1 MKKIFKNLCGA
12 LMLAAALVF
21 TSCDE
26 IKSFIDNP
34 VSSYLEVNPES
45 VTLKVGEEKALEVTT
60 ISDQPISYKSSNE
73 DVATVDEK
81 GVITAVSEG
90 DAIITVSVASTD
102 TYAAGMKQV
111 QVKVVPA
118 IDPILTTPLTIEAKA
133 EGGAK
138 VKLKKNS
145 TSLALKTIK
154 YKKSTDTSWSDYEF
168 TGQNGAEISLNQGE
182 SVSFWSNNAAL
193 AQGSG
198 WWPYYSYFDISDE
211 CYVFG
216 NVMSMIDDQ
225 EGATAENPK
234 FSTDKEI
241 GASRAFCYL
250 FRYCKKILNH
260 ESKELV
266 LPATKLTSNC
276 YQNMF
281 YNCEKLTKAPELK
294 AETLEDYCYQAM
306 FSGCTSLTKAPEL
319 KAETLAPY
327 CYNSMFY
334 GCSSLTEAPELKAET
349 LANYCYQ
356 SMFSG
361 CTSLT
366 KAPELKA
373 ETLKDYCYA
382 SMFYG
387 CSSLTKA
394 PELKAETLANYCY
407 QSMFSNC
414 TSLTKAPELK
424 AETLKDY
431 CYASM
436 FSGCTSLTEAPE
448 LKAETLANYC
458 YQSMFSGCTSLTKA
472 PELKAETLKEACY
485 QRMFSGCSSLTEAP
499 ELKAET
505 LTPGCYGSMFSSCSS
520 LTKAP
525 DLKAK
530 ELKESCYSS
539 MFSYCTSLTE
549 APEIAAET
557 VAPYCCQ
564 TMFAWCS
571 SLTKAPVLKAKK
583 LEAGCY
589 NAMFMGCYKLG
600 SLTCLATDITAD
612 YCVMGWLNS
621 AGTQVEGDK
630 ILYVDSSM
638 TEANWQFPTNVVW
651 KVASAVD

>member
-1 MKKIFKNLCGA
+1 MKKIFKNLGGA

-356 SMFSG
+356 SMFS
-361 CTSLT
+361 
-366 KAPELKA
+366 
-373 ETLKDYCYA
+373 
-382 SMFYG
+382 
-387 CSSLTKA
+387 
-394 PELKAETLANYCY
+394 
-407 QSMFSNC
+407 NC

-505 LTPGCYGSMFSSCSS
+505 LTSGCYGSMFSSCSS

>member
-73 DVATVDEK
+73 DVATVDEQ

-356 SMFSG
+356 SMFS
-361 CTSLT
+361 
-366 KAPELKA
+366 
-373 ETLKDYCYA
+373 
-382 SMFYG
+382 
-387 CSSLTKA
+387 
-394 PELKAETLANYCY
+394 
-407 QSMFSNC
+407 NC

>member
-394 PELKAETLANYCY
+394 PELKAETL
-407 QSMFSNC
+407 
-414 TSLTKAPELK
+414 
-424 AETLKDY
+424 
-431 CYASM
+431 
-436 FSGCTSLTEAPE
+436 
-448 LKAETLANYC
+448 
-458 YQSMFSGCTSLTKA
+458 
-472 PELKAETLKEACY
+472 KEACY

-505 LTPGCYGSMFSSCSS
+505 LTSGCYGSMFSSCSS

>member
-145 TSLALKTIK
+145 TSFALKTIK

-294 AETLEDYCYQAM
+294 AETLED
-306 FSGCTSLTKAPEL
+306 
-319 KAETLAPY
+319 
-327 CYNSMFY
+327 
-334 GCSSLTEAPELKAET
+334 
-349 LANYCYQ
+349 
-356 SMFSG
+356 
-361 CTSLT
+361 
-366 KAPELKA
+366 
-373 ETLKDYCYA
+373 
-382 SMFYG
+382 
-387 CSSLTKA
+387 
-394 PELKAETLANYCY
+394 
-407 QSMFSNC
+407 
-414 TSLTKAPELK
+414 
-424 AETLKDY
+424 
-431 CYASM
+431 
-436 FSGCTSLTEAPE
+436 
-448 LKAETLANYC
+448 YC

>member
-1 MKKIFKNLCGA
+1 MKKIFKNLGGA

-373 ETLKDYCYA
+373 ETLK
-382 SMFYG
+382 
-387 CSSLTKA
+387 
-394 PELKAETLANYCY
+394 
-407 QSMFSNC
+407 
-414 TSLTKAPELK
+414 
-424 AETLKDY
+424 
-431 CYASM
+431 
-436 FSGCTSLTEAPE
+436 
-448 LKAETLANYC
+448 
-458 YQSMFSGCTSLTKA
+458 
-472 PELKAETLKEACY
+472 EACY

-505 LTPGCYGSMFSSCSS
+505 LTSGCYGSMFSSCSS

>member
-373 ETLKDYCYA
+373 ETLK
-382 SMFYG
+382 
-387 CSSLTKA
+387 
-394 PELKAETLANYCY
+394 
-407 QSMFSNC
+407 
-414 TSLTKAPELK
+414 
-424 AETLKDY
+424 
-431 CYASM
+431 
-436 FSGCTSLTEAPE
+436 
-448 LKAETLANYC
+448 
-458 YQSMFSGCTSLTKA
+458 
-472 PELKAETLKEACY
+472 EACY

>member
-1 MKKIFKNLCGA
+1 MLRTFVATNSINHFFNCSIMKKIFKNLGGA
-12 LMLAAALVF
+12 LMFAAALVF

-26 IKSFIDNP
+26 FKSFIDNP

-133 EGGAK
+133 ENGAK
-138 VKLKKNS
+138 VMLRKNS
-145 TSLALKTIK
+145 TSLELKTIK
-154 YKKSTDTSWSDYEF
+154 YKKSTDTSWKDYEF
-168 TGQNGAEISLNQGE
+168 DDKTGAGAEISLNQGE
-182 SVSFWSNNAAL
+182 SVSFWSNNATL
-193 AQGSG
+193 GREGG
-198 WWPYYSYFDISDE
+198 WWPYYSYFSISDE
-211 CYVFG
+211 CYVYG

-234 FSTDKEI
+234 FSTDEEI
-241 GASRAFCYL
+241 GASYALCYL
-250 FRYCKKILNH
+250 FQGCTKILNH

-266 LPATKLTSNC
+266 LPATKL
-276 YQNMF
+276 
-281 YNCEKLTKAPELK
+281 
-294 AETLEDYCYQAM
+294 EDYCYAGM
-306 FSGCTSLTKAPEL
+306 FTSCAKLTK
-319 KAETLAPY
+319 
-327 CYNSMFY
+327 
-334 GCSSLTEAPELKAET
+334 APELKAET

-373 ETLKDYCYA
+373 ETLKD
-382 SMFYG
+382 
-387 CSSLTKA
+387 
-394 PELKAETLANYCY
+394 N
-407 QSMFSNC
+407 
-414 TSLTKAPELK
+414 
-424 AETLKDY
+424 
-431 CYASM
+431 
-436 FSGCTSLTEAPE
+436 
-448 LKAETLANYC
+448 
-458 YQSMFSGCTSLTKA
+458 
-472 PELKAETLKEACY
+472 CY

-505 LTPGCYGSMFSSCSS
+505 LTPGCYGSMFSGCSS

-530 ELKESCYSS
+530 TLTRYCYSG
-539 MFSYCTSLTE
+539 MFNGCSSLTE

-564 TMFAWCS
+564 SMFAWCT
-571 SLTKAPVLKAKK
+571 SLTKAPVLKAKT
-583 LEAGCY
+583 LEAACY
-589 NAMFMGCYKLG
+589 NAMFQFCRKLG
-600 SLTCLATDITAD
+600 SLTCLATDISAD
-612 YCVMGWLNS
+612 YCVAAWLGS
-621 AGTQVEGDK
+621 AGSQVEGDK
-630 ILYVDSSM
+630 ILYVAPSM
-638 TEANWQFPTNVVW
+638 TEANWQFPTSVVW
-651 KVASAVD
+651 KAAPAVN